1 MLKHGEWL
9 PWLEANF
16 KGSHKT
22 STKYMKIAANM
33 NHGSTLPESERPE
46 SIRQGR
52 NRHRACLA
60 AGVDPIFVN
69 YEGSDPIQF
78 VISANEMRR
87 HDNESQRAMAAAR
100 LANLKLG
107 DNQHTKE
114 GASIEAG
121 TSQTEAAETM
131 GVSRRAVQTATKVQ
145 ATAAPE
151 VLAAIDGGFIAVSDA
166 ASIIEMPLEDQS
178 AIV

>member
-1 MLKHGEWL
+1 MIDVI
-9 PWLEANF
+9 EAHECANVF
-16 KGSHKT
+16 RLLAGDE
-22 STKYMKIAANM
+22 YDCLVDDIANNGLLNPICLYEGKI
-33 NHGSTLPESERPE
+33 LD
-46 SIRQGR
+46 GR